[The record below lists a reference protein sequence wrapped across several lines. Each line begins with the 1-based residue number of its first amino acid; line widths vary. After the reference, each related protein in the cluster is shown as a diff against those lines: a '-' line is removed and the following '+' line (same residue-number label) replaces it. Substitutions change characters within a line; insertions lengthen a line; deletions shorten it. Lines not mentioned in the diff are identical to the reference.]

1 MWLYTEPRH
10 KAANGQVVPRGDTQS
25 PHPGEHPGPTTQTLG
40 KGNSLVSGSCP
51 WRALESERL
60 ACLLNGQ
67 RHWLPGPPSPAGR
80 SSLLLPQL
88 RAWRSYLR
96 RPCCLSGCSQLHLP
110 RFRGHPCHA
119 RPPCSLSHP
128 LPPHRKIRACIWP
141 QRQALC
147 SCPRKVGAGGG
158 QGTGWRL
165 LQGLLRERLPSWPS
179 VKKKERKQSSLPCSA
194 VCPRQSVGPWTVPG
208 PPPAPGA
215 QTKEAAEDQEV

>member
-119 RPPCSLSHP
+119 SPPCSLSHP
-128 LPPHRKIRACIWP
+128 LPP
-141 QRQALC
+141 
-147 SCPRKVGAGGG
+147 
-158 QGTGWRL
+158 
-165 LQGLLRERLPSWPS
+165 RECHSYSPSS
-179 VKKKERKQSSLPCSA
+179 SSLNTSH
-194 VCPRQSVGPWTVPG
+194 VPG
-208 PPPAPGA
+208 RHTAKVHQKVSPSHAHRHAHSFSAETRSRPRRARTQ
-215 QTKEAAEDQEV
+215 QTQD